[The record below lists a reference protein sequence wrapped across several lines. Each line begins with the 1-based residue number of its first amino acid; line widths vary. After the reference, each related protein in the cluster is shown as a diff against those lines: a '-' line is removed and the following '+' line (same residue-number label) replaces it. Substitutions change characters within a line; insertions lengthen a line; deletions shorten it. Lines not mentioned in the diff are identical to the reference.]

1 MLLALLLA
9 CPPSPPDGGVY
20 RSGQNAVARG
30 AFTAPVMLWGPAGTV
45 TRVPTPGPDGTS
57 FLGEAGPLWIVDR
70 ELPAV
75 EKGGPV
81 PAALVERAGFR
92 LREVLGSQKT
102 REIDPARGAGVAMRS
117 VVKMRRKLAPPV
129 YVAVAT
135 VGSHGIPVA
144 GGGRAPVSAPG
155 DCKAAIAVLDAEA
168 EGTLSTMPLAGAEAS
183 CAVPV
188 LTAPVDRDG
197 DGVWDILVHGQAER
211 AGFRAW
217 FTVGEDGLLL
227 AGPTSVWTEIP

>member
-20 RSGQNAVARG
+20 RSGTNAVARG
-30 AFTAPVMLWGPAGTV
+30 AITAPVMLWGAAGTV
-45 TRVPTPGPDGTS
+45 TRAPTPGPEGSTL
-57 FLGEAGPLWIVDR
+57 LGEAGPLWIVDR

-92 LREVLGSQKT
+92 LREVLGSHTT
-102 REIDPARGAGVAMRS
+102 REIDPARGAGVSMRS
-117 VVKMRRKLAPPV
+117 VVKMRRRLAPPV
-129 YVAVAT
+129 YIAVAT
-135 VGSHGIPVA
+135 VGAHGIPAA
-144 GGGRAPVSAPG
+144 GGGRAPVGDPG
-155 DCKAAIAVLDAEA
+155 DCKAAVAVLDAEA
-168 EGTLSTMPLAGAEAS
+168 EGTMSTFPLPGAEAS

-197 DGVWDILVHGQAER
+197 DGVLDILVHGQTEH

-217 FTVGEDGLLL
+217 FAVGDDGVLKP
-227 AGPTSVWTEIP
+227 GPTSLWTEIP